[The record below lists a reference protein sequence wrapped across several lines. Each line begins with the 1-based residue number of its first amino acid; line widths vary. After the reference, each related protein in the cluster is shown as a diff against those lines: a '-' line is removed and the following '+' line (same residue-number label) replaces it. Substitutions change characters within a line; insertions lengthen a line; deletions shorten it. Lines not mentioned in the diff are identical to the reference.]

1 MAVPAIVRERL
12 GDADV
17 TARVPLGGD
26 DELLVTPDRTI
37 IYRAEGLLSGESV
50 EEYSHD
56 VERVSVNEGRRKATI
71 TLDHGIDGESSFSV
85 PTDRFEAAI
94 EPILAGVFATTGLT
108 EPGEG
113 VDDLYRLGELTMVI
127 TDARVI
133 KHVGASLWDEE
144 FEEYPFE
151 DVTGID
157 VEEGSVSSQVIVE
170 VDGRPQR
177 IKAPTDDAR
186 RIRARIQEGV
196 LAYHGAASYEEFRRD
211 VEAKL
216 EAATESSE
224 ASEASEADATAE
236 PAEEPRRETV
246 EATPAEPST
255 ADEPEEAAE
264 EASAEPSDE
273 EGSSGMV
280 FGEGV
285 GTVPVEESGDGDELA
300 EELSTLRAAVER
312 QNDLLRRHQ
321 QVIERLIR
329 ELREERQG

>member
-50 EEYSHD
+50 EEYPHD
-56 VERVSVNEGRRKATI
+56 AERVSVNEGRRKATI

-170 VDGRPQR
+170 VGGRPQR

-216 EAATESSE
+216 EAAAGSAE
-224 ASEASEADATAE
+224 AGEADAASE
-236 PAEEPRRETV
+236 PAEEPGRETV

-264 EASAEPSDE
+264 EASAEPPDE
-273 EGSSGMV
+273 EGTSGMV

-285 GTVPVEESGDGDELA
+285 GTVPVEESGNGDELA